1 VEIGL
6 RIILISSTTTMNTQ
20 SLSNQLTIV
29 IPSKNEGRM
38 LYDCVYNI
46 SKQNNIAGVKIIIAD
61 VSNEEE
67 SLWCLW
73 KLQSDF
79 KYSLNIEVIK
89 GGYPSQGR
97 LNGSK
102 LVSTPY
108 MLFLDSDV
116 LLTNKDII
124 VECMKYKKDLIT
136 VPFYT
141 DKPYRWVFRLFDMFQ
156 SISSLLGTPF
166 AVGGFQLWNTKTY
179 WEVGGYDPQEL
190 FAEDYSLSKNV
201 RSKNFKV
208 IDIKGTYTS
217 ARRFKSKGVLW
228 MFNIMIKSYLNR
240 NNSEFFKKSHG
251 YWG

>member
-1 VEIGL
+1 
-6 RIILISSTTTMNTQ
+6 MNTQ

-29 IPSKNEGRM
+29 IPSKNENRT
-38 LYDCVYNI
+38 LYDCIYNI
-46 SKQNNIAGVKIIIAD
+46 SKQSNIAGIKIIIAD
-61 VSNEEE
+61 VSDQEE
-67 SLWCLW
+67 SIWYLW

-102 LVSTPY
+102 LVTTPY
-108 MLFLDSDV
+108 MLFLDADIF
-116 LLTNKDII
+116 LTNKDII

-179 WEVGGYDPQEL
+179 WEIGGYDPQEL
-190 FAEDYSLSKNV
+190 FAEDYSLSKMV
-201 RSKNFKV
+201 MSKNFKV
-208 IDIKGTYTS
+208 INIKGTYTS
-217 ARRFKSKGVLW
+217 SRRFKSKGVLW

-240 NNSEFFKKSHG
+240 NNPSFFKQTHN
-251 YWG
+251 YWT

>member
-1 VEIGL
+1 
-6 RIILISSTTTMNTQ
+6 MNTQ

-29 IPSKNEGRM
+29 IPSKNENRT
-38 LYDCVYNI
+38 LYDCIYNI
-46 SKQNNIAGVKIIIAD
+46 SKQSNIAGIKIIIAD
-61 VSNEEE
+61 VSDEEE
-67 SLWCLW
+67 SIWYLW

-79 KYSLNIEVIK
+79 KYSLNIEVIE

-102 LVSTPY
+102 LVTTPY
-108 MLFLDSDV
+108 MLFLDADIF
-116 LLTNKDII
+116 LTNKDII
-124 VECMKYKKDLIT
+124 VECMKHRKDLIT

-179 WEVGGYDPQEL
+179 WEIGGYDPQEL
-190 FAEDYSLSKNV
+190 FAEDYSLSKMV
-201 RSKNFKV
+201 MSKNFKV
-208 IDIKGTYTS
+208 INIKGTYTS
-217 ARRFKSKGVLW
+217 SRRFKSKGVLW

-240 NNSEFFKKSHG
+240 NNPSFFKQTHN
-251 YWG
+251 YWT

>member
-1 VEIGL
+1 
-6 RIILISSTTTMNTQ
+6 MNTQ

-46 SKQNNIAGVKIIIAD
+46 SKQNNIAGIKIIIAD

-116 LLTNKDII
+116 FLTNPTTLT
-124 VECMKYKKDLIT
+124 ECLQYDKDLIT
-136 VPFYT
+136 VPFTT
-141 DKPYRWVFRLFDMFQ
+141 DYPYRWVFRMFDMFQ
-156 SISSLLGTPF
+156 SLSSF
-166 AVGGFQLWNTKTY
+166 
-179 WEVGGYDPQEL
+179 
-190 FAEDYSLSKNV
+190 
-201 RSKNFKV
+201 
-208 IDIKGTYTS
+208 
-217 ARRFKSKGVLW
+217 
-228 MFNIMIKSYLNR
+228 
-240 NNSEFFKKSHG
+240 
-251 YWG
+251 